1 MLSKVI
7 EMHAATAG
15 EICDHAVQRH
25 GVAVV
30 LVFKIDVELSELVL
44 VAED

>member
-1 MLSKVI
+1 MLSKAI
-7 EMHAATAG
+7 DMHAATAG

-30 LVFKIDVELSELVL
+30 MVFKIDVEISELVL
-44 VAED
+44 VTEG